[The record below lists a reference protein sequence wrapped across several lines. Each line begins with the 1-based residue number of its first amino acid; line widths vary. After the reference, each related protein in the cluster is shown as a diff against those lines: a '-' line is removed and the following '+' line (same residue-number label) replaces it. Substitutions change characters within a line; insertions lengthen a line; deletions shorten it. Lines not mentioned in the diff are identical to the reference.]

1 MKKIKSALALLL
13 AAVMCLSM
21 AACGS
26 SFEDNVAVLVRG
38 NLNEIY
44 LGQYDEDYM
53 KLVNTTA
60 EDCETN
66 YLSGI
71 EMEAEFFVNYFN
83 IEYPTVELIEEIEE
97 LYKDIYSHSKFTVNE
112 PSKLDED
119 TYAVKLQI
127 SPIDIFQLVDDNWD
141 EGMAEF
147 YDKYAES
154 DTSTMTD
161 EEYQAFDADWARAI
175 IDMFYEQM
183 PNLGYK
189 EEQSIAIQITRG
201 EDDVWTISDN
211 DMVSID
217 ELIIY
222 YP

>member
-1 MKKIKSALALLL
+1 MKKIKSALALLM

-60 EDCETN
+60 EDCEAN

-83 IEYPTVELIEEIEE
+83 IELIEEIEE

-127 SPIDIFQLVDDNWD
+127 SPIDIVQLVDDNWD

-161 EEYQAFDADWARAI
+161 EEYQTFDADWARAI